1 MKYSVLCG
9 VPLFPA
15 IRANIG
21 TVKSFLVQLLVKNI
35 QLEDG
40 KMIPASKFFG
50 GEDNDTLELTEA
62 ELVTREAV
70 RVRDHF
76 KATVW
81 LSRSCTAHVFCESH
95 SLESGCAHF
104 LLMYVLALARHSV
117 GSILS
122 CGFICSL
129 APSPSTTG
137 SLGFGQLGLTLL
149 GIHCQQ

>member
-1 MKYSVLCG
+1 MKYSALCG
-9 VPLFPA
+9 IALLPT

-50 GEDNDTLELTEA
+50 REDNDTLELTEA

-81 LSRSCTAHVFCESH
+81 LSRSCTAHVFCESY

-104 LLMYVLALARHSV
+104 LLMYVLALAGHSV
-117 GSILS
+117 GLF
-122 CGFICSL
+122 C
-129 APSPSTTG
+129 
-137 SLGFGQLGLTLL
+137 LGALYVLLPLLLLPLGP
-149 GIHCQQ
+149 